1 MDFKVKK
8 RKIEEKEQYH
18 KNDVDIAYQFARK
31 VHKEFGIFLRAV
43 VLFGS
48 TTEIKPGQPGKVKH
62 AGDIDILMIVDD
74 VTYFL
79 SPEVVETYRVVVQKM
94 IVGTSKRL
102 HVTTLKFT
110 SFWEYVR
117 IGDPVGI
124 NMIRNGVALLDTGFF
139 YPLQLLLHQGR
150 LRPTPEAVHAYYSRA
165 PTTLFNS
172 RWHIIQATLDLYWA
186 VIDAAH
192 AALMMQGMIPPP
204 PKHVAEA
211 LEEKLVKKKVLD
223 KKHVKTMQT
232 FYTLSKMILHRK
244 IKDIDGKTYEKYY
257 TDARAFVDAIKKVVE
272 AQRG

>member
-8 RKIEEKEQYH
+8 REAIEKQDYQ
-18 KNDVDIAYQFARK
+18 KNDIDLAYQFARK
-31 VHKEFGIFLRAV
+31 VHKEFGTFLRAV

-48 TTEIKPGQPGKVKH
+48 TTEMKHGQEKPT
-62 AGDIDILMIVDD
+62 GDIDILMVVDD

-79 SPEVVETYRVVVQKM
+79 TPEVVETYRIVVQKM
-94 IVGTSKRL
+94 IVNTSKRL

-117 IGDPVGI
+117 IGDPIGI

-150 LRPTPEAVHAYYSRA
+150 LRPTPEAVHTYYARA

-172 RWHIIQATLDLYWA
+172 RWHIMQGTLDLYWA

-204 PKHVAEA
+204 PKEVAAA
-211 LEEKLVKKKVLD
+211 LQEKLVDKKLLD

-232 FYTLSKMILHRK
+232 FYSLSKMILHRK

-257 TDARAFVDAIKKVVE
+257 TDARAFVDAIKKIVE
-272 AQRG
+272 ARHK